1 MNESEY
7 VKGRH
12 FGCDCGD
19 PRHALVVGPFFGEI
33 MQDYELANDCV
44 TLTLVVEPDGI
55 RQRIKG
61 AVMALFGRR
70 WEMHE
75 MIIDREE
82 WPEFVAHVNAIDAAC
97 KRVQAKYRKERGD
110 G

>member
-1 MNESEY
+1 MSEY
-7 VKGRH
+7 IKGRH

-19 PRHALVVGPFFGEI
+19 PRHALVVGPFFGEE
-33 MQDYELANDCV
+33 MDAAELCNEIV

-61 AVMALFGRR
+61 AAMALFGRG

-75 MIIDREE
+75 VIIDREE
-82 WPEFVAHVNAIDAAC
+82 WPEFVSHINAIDAAC
-97 KRVQAKYRKERGD
+97 KRAQAAYGRRKA
-110 G
+110 

>member
-1 MNESEY
+1 MSEYEY
-7 VKGRH
+7 VKGRR

-19 PRHALVVGPFFGEI
+19 PRHALAVGPFFGEE
-33 MQDYELANDCV
+33 MDAAELANEVV
-44 TLTLVVEPDGI
+44 TLTLVVEPDGWK
-55 RQRIKG
+55 QRIKG

-82 WPEFVAHVNAIDAAC
+82 WPEFVEHINTIDAAC
-97 KRVQAKYRKERGD
+97 KRAQAVLRSERP
-110 G
+110 